1 MSQNTD
7 VAVKEDSEE
16 SVGDAR
22 LEMTQQVRE
31 ELLSKLLDDKKD
43 YDKDRIDLI
52 LKTTKDMDSQEIGKK
67 RIAASNKDSDSSI
80 AIAKALERMIQ
91 AEESGQV
98 PVHRPKIVRDPGRLN
113 TDFLGEPDQAR
124 IESGALDDNTTQE
137 TYEEFIERMD
147 KKEPVIIDHKD
158 L

>member
-7 VAVKEDSEE
+7 VAIKEDSEE

-98 PVHRPKIVRDPGRLN
+98 PVHRPKIVRDPSRLN
-113 TDFLGEPDQAR
+113 PDFLGEPDRTR